1 MKYPERLVTSYH
13 LRSIYNRL
21 KRNVEDMEI
30 SPTRIS
36 SEELPPNLARV
47 SNDAL
52 EKVEEVLEALIA
64 AETANIEQFEV
75 AEKKGKLNG
84 HDWRRSYGR

>member
-1 MKYPERLVTSYH
+1 MKYPERLITSYH

-21 KRNVEDMEI
+21 KRNVEDMQTA
-30 SPTRIS
+30 PTRIS
-36 SEELPPNLARV
+36 SEELPSNLARV

-84 HDWRRSYGR
+84 HDR